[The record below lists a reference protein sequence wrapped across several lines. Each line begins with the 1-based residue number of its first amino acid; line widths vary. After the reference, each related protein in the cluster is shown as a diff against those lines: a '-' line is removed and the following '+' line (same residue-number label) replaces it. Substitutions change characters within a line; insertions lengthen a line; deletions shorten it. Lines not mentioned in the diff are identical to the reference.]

1 MKRYITYILS
11 FVLISCI
18 TACTKSDDLGTPNG
32 AMTLR
37 LVSNTLTRSDIPD
50 NGIGKGD
57 NDNAEDAIY
66 TVDFYFFAGN
76 GNGPAVYH
84 VSPTITGGDDG
95 EVEISELK
103 LDSRVMSGLFSSSNS
118 AKLYVVANAPSNLLT
133 TIGTLPTLA
142 ELKATT
148 AVLSAWN
155 TAAGTSAQES
165 FLMDGEISFTK
176 GTTDIIEV
184 ALTRAAAKIAL
195 EISSIEDE
203 VEIEGAGGLTE
214 VWEPVLDDPNCKITV
229 SLANAMGSTRLDGTY
244 DSNNTQNKPDNSQT
258 GYGFTVDDTNTTYSQ
273 TNPFYSY
280 SYAWAGA
287 SEPYLLLTVYWKEGN
302 NSPVPTYYQI
312 PVGNIE
318 EKKIERNTF
327 YKVKIIVGTVGSQE
341 ESQALPLE
349 PSYTVIDWSTGDI
362 TANIKQARYLVVDE
376 NYVVLDNLEE
386 YSVGYHASDKVRIEE
401 VSGTNTFGTKWTS
414 SLKKWDMVYDF
425 SVSENITVENGNIN
439 FSHQLDNTREPDGTD
454 SSDRSGRYDYQQN
467 SVTIRVILQQLNAN
481 GQYVDT
487 NISEEIT
494 FVQNPA
500 MYMKEA
506 PSTGNAFVNKNTRN
520 TSSYGEWWYVG
531 STQGMSANLITI
543 SVSAFDSST
552 SRYLITDPRQ
562 TPVDPFI
569 LYNINTSGEKT
580 TVRDTEEDASGDHTL
595 SGYKATI
602 LGEPSRNLVAPEFMM
617 ASAYG
622 VYDIYRDNSRGDL
635 YAETSTTYRCAAYQE
650 SGYPAGRWRVPTPA
664 ELEVVGK
671 LCSEGKLAS
680 IFYNNTTY
688 ASSDGPYTY
697 NSDGTFSKVE
707 NRTVSQSVRCV
718 YDTWY
723 WTDKCKTDTQFI
735 WGAEGDIANGAKSNY
750 LVSVE

>member
-1 MKRYITYILS
+1 MVGLVLS
-11 FVLISCI
+11 VATVGCVK
-18 TACTKSDDLGTPNG
+18 TDDPSANQSGMVTLQLSNG
-32 AMTLR
+32 
-37 LVSNTLTRSDIPD
+37 TLTTRAV
-50 NGIGKGD
+50 GT
-57 NDNAEDAIY
+57 NDNTNNEDLIADAQVFFFDSNANSATVKYSYY
-66 TVDFYFFAGN
+66 TNITDVKETATISIPLTTEQLTSLFPGGN
-76 GNGPAVYH
+76 GYVY
-84 VSPTITGGDDG
+84 VIANYGSEITGATTLAKLKETAIASTFGTDEDGVQPSFIMDSDLTTVARGTANTITG
-95 EVEISELK
+95 EV
-103 LDSRVMSGLFSSSNS
+103 F
-118 AKLYVVANAPSNLLT
+118 
-133 TIGTLPTLA
+133 
-142 ELKATT
+142 
-148 AVLSAWN
+148 
-155 TAAGTSAQES
+155 
-165 FLMDGEISFTK
+165 
-176 GTTDIIEV
+176 
-184 ALTRAAAKIAL
+184 LTRAAAKVELTVNVAPIEQDGKQWIADTAKMRL
-195 EISSIEDE
+195 SFNNGVSNGVIDDGSDE
-203 VEIEGAGGLTE
+203 EGAEPANGGTTF
-214 VWEPVLDDPNCKITV
+214 DI
-229 SLANAMGSTRLDGTY
+229 AGR
-244 DSNNTQNKPDNSQT
+244 
-258 GYGFTVDDTNTTYSQ
+258 GFTTVTGEAGNGSFVQ
-273 TNPFYSY
+273 SVPFYSY
-280 SYAWAGA
+280 STKWAAGA
-287 SEPYLLLTVYWKEGN
+287 ENEVYLQLAIPWAVNTEGDTD
-302 NSPVPTYYQI
+302 PTYQ
-312 PVGNIE
+312 
-318 EKKIERNTF
+318 TF
-327 YKVKIIVGTVGSQE
+327 YYQVPVSAEALTLVRNAYYKLTLDVGVLGGLTERVTV
-341 ESQALPLE
+341 E
-349 PSYTVIDWSTGDI
+349 PSYVVIDWGTNNVNVNLSRP
-362 TANIKQARYLVVDE
+362 KYLVVDE
-376 NYVVLDNLEE
+376 NYVVLNNLEE
-386 YSVGYHASDKVRIEE
+386 YSVGFQASDRVRIEE
-401 VSGTNTFGTKWTS
+401 VSGTNTFGTQWTS

-506 PSTGNAFVNKNTRN
+506 PSTGNAFVNKNTST
-520 TSSYGEWWYVG
+520 TSTYGHWWYVG

-552 SRYLITDPRQ
+552 AGYLITDPRQ
-562 TPVDPFI
+562 APVDPFI
-569 LYNINTSGEKT
+569 LYNINNSGEKT
-580 TVRDTEEDASGDHTL
+580 TVRDTAEDASEDNTM
-595 SGYKATI
+595 SGYRATI

-622 VYDIYRDNSRGDL
+622 VYDINRDSSRGDL

-707 NRTVSQSVRCV
+707 GRTVSQSVRCV

-723 WTDKCKTDTQFI
+723 WTDKCKTNSQFI

-750 LVSVE
+750 LVSVQ